1 MTTKPVDM
9 IAPAIAAAIT
19 KAPTAAGSKDLKKR
33 ATELTPGV
41 TRVQVTVTL
50 DGHVKR
56 YANPTPHD
64 RTKVVGLDNV
74 TQWLLQRVNEATY
87 QALLSDLPNIAEGKF
102 TERNGGRIT
111 EVTEPLTVT
120 TRVEPTGK
128 VEWTGRV
135 IVEDRKVN
143 TATPESI
150 TGRGMT
156 LIVNEAGSR
165 GWVVC
170 DNGPTPS
177 GLIND

>member
-1 MTTKPVDM
+1 MTTKPEDM

-87 QALLSDLPNIAEGKF
+87 QALLSDLPNIAAGKF
-102 TERNGGRIT
+102 TERNGDRIA
-111 EVTEPLTVT
+111 EVTKPLTVT
-120 TRVEPTGK
+120 TRVSPTGK

-135 IVEDRKVN
+135 IVEDRETGAD
-143 TATPESI
+143 TADSI
-150 TGRGMT
+150 TGKGMT
-156 LIVNEAGSR
+156 LVVN
-165 GWVVC
+165 
-170 DNGPTPS
+170 DN
-177 GLIND
+177 D

>member
-74 TQWLLQRVNEATY
+74 TQWLLQRVNGPTY
-87 QALLSDLPNIAEGKF
+87 DKLIRNLADIADGSMKDPD
-102 TERNGGRIT
+102 NKHRIA

-156 LIVNEAGSR
+156 LVVNEVGPR
-165 GWVVC
+165 GWALC
-170 DNGPTPS
+170 DSGP
-177 GLIND
+177 LIND

>member
-1 MTTKPVDM
+1 MTTKPEDM

-87 QALLSDLPNIAEGKF
+87 QALLSDLSNIAKGKF
-102 TERNGGRIT
+102 T
-111 EVTEPLTVT
+111 
-120 TRVEPTGK
+120 
-128 VEWTGRV
+128 
-135 IVEDRKVN
+135 
-143 TATPESI
+143 
-150 TGRGMT
+150 
-156 LIVNEAGSR
+156 
-165 GWVVC
+165 
-170 DNGPTPS
+170 
-177 GLIND
+177 